1 VFMMQMWAALA
12 WVMPAL
18 MLQAPPSKPAPD
30 PFAPIRGLV
39 GTWETTS
46 AGQPGQ
52 GKGERTYQFD
62 LGGAVLTA
70 RNRAVYPP
78 QAKNPKGEVHQ
89 DIGFFSYDK
98 ARKKL
103 VLRQFHSEGF
113 VNQYVDESARDGTT
127 LVFETESIEN
137 IPAGWR
143 ARETYR
149 FIGPGEVVEVFE
161 LAEPGKEFEVYSET
175 KLHRIVAGRSASD

>member
-1 VFMMQMWAALA
+1 MRQTWAALA
-12 WVMPAL
+12 WLVPAL
-18 MLQAPPSKPAPD
+18 MLQAPPSNPAPD

-52 GKGERTYQFD
+52 GRGERTYQFE
-62 LGGAVLTA
+62 LGGTVLAA

-113 VNQYVDESARDGTT
+113 VNQYVADPARDGTT
-127 LVFETESIEN
+127 IVFETESIEN

-149 FIGPGEVVEVFE
+149 FVGPDDVVEVFE

-175 KLHRIVAGRSASD
+175 RMLRASASKAVK

>member
-1 VFMMQMWAALA
+1 MFMLQTWAAIAYL
-12 WVMPAL
+12 VPAL
-18 MLQAPPSKPAPD
+18 MLQAPTLSPTPD

-39 GTWETTS
+39 GTWQTAS

-52 GKGERTYQFD
+52 GTGERTYQFE
-62 LGGAVLTA
+62 LAGAVLA
-70 RNRAVYPP
+70 CRSKAVYPP
-78 QAKNPKGEVHQ
+78 QAKNPKGETHQ

-113 VNQYVDESARDGTT
+113 VNQYVGEPARDGATF
-127 LVFETESIEN
+127 VFETESIEN
-137 IPAGWR
+137 IPPGWR

-149 FIGPGEVVEVFE
+149 FIGHDDIVEVFE
-161 LAEPGKEFEVYSET
+161 LAEPGKGFEVYAET
-175 KLHRIVAGRSASD
+175 KLHRVAAGRAGRD